1 MFYNLPITFQIQIFT
16 PHGVI
21 AETGAM
27 FHIVYRHSE
36 TQQLS
41 AYYTKL
47 YKPVKVN

>member
-1 MFYNLPITFQIQIFT
+1 MFYNLSTTFQIQIFT
-16 PHGVI
+16 PRGVI

-47 YKPVKVN
+47 YKPV